1 MTDLGLNK
9 TRVCQKGKIKNQK
22 TPFFDTPLFF
32 KAYAQ
37 APLRLISKHR

>member
-22 TPFFDTPLFF
+22 LPFLTHLFS
-32 KAYAQ
+32 
-37 APLRLISKHR
+37 LRLMPKHR